1 MVINNGSDT
10 IMKPFI
16 ILKRNWNHPAILNPR
31 FQLIISYFF
40 KPDVQI
46 EVILMENL
54 ICVWRMLRKQKNKA
68 KQSKIKQKQKT
79 LHIMKFRGREKKRK
93 TLLNSGS
100 AIWSFIHLF
109 IFC

>member
-46 EVILMENL
+46 EVYLDGKSNL
-54 ICVWRMLRKQKNKA
+54 C
-68 KQSKIKQKQKT
+68 
-79 LHIMKFRGREKKRK
+79 MKD
-93 TLLNSGS
+93 
-100 AIWSFIHLF
+100 A
-109 IFC
+109 

>member
-10 IMKPFI
+10 MMKPFI

-54 ICVWRMLRKQKNKA
+54 ICV
-68 KQSKIKQKQKT
+68 
-79 LHIMKFRGREKKRK
+79 
-93 TLLNSGS
+93 
-100 AIWSFIHLF
+100 
-109 IFC
+109 